1 VPPIAEK
8 LEETDMKYAYCA
20 VQGLLALIVL
30 AIAGAN
36 LPASR
41 ASAQSADATPVTSR
55 APVETG
61 YAPVNGLQMYY
72 EIHGSGGVPL
82 VILHGAFGTVDMFGP
97 LVPALAETRQVITV
111 EMQGHGRTADV
122 DRPLTYEQ
130 LADDVAALVQYVDI
144 EQVDVFGYSMGGFT
158 AQQVAIRHPDLVRKL
173 VVASASFNRE
183 GVYPEVWEGIEAL
196 TPALFEGSP
205 PQTEYARLAPNPENW
220 PTLIEKVKELER
232 EFVGW
237 PAEDVAAIKSPTL
250 LIMGDADI
258 VRLDHAAEMIQLLGG
273 GVPGDFGGLPNDQLA
288 VLPGTN
294 HVGVMLRTDWLL
306 PMITQFFDAPMPEE
320 S

>member
-1 VPPIAEK
+1 
-8 LEETDMKYAYCA
+8 MKYGLWI
-20 VQGLLALIVL
+20 VQRLLALIVFL
-30 AIAGAN
+30 TAASN

-41 ASAQSADATPVTSR
+41 AGAQSADATPGASE

-97 LVPALAETRQVITV
+97 LVPPLAEKRQVITV
-111 EMQGHGRTADV
+111 EMQGHGRTADI
-122 DRPLTYEQ
+122 DRPLTFEQ
-130 LADDVAALVQYVDI
+130 LADDVAALVQYLGI
-144 EQVDVFGYSMGGFT
+144 AEVDVFGYSMGGFT
-158 AQQVAIRHPDLVRKL
+158 AQQVAIRHPELVRKL

-196 TPALFEGSP
+196 SPELFAGSP
-205 PQTEYARLAPNPENW
+205 PQTDYARLAPNPEDW

-237 PAEDVAAIKSPTL
+237 PAEDVAAIESPTL

-258 VRLDHAAEMIQLLGG
+258 VRLDHAAEMIHLLGG
-273 GVPGDFGGLPNDQLA
+273 GVPGDFGSLPNDQLA

-294 HVGVMLRTDWLL
+294 HVDVMQRTDWLL
-306 PMITQFFDAPMPEE
+306 PMIAQFLDAPLPEE

>member
-1 VPPIAEK
+1 
-8 LEETDMKYAYCA
+8 MKYGLWI
-20 VQGLLALIVL
+20 VQRLLALIVFL
-30 AIAGAN
+30 TAASN

-41 ASAQSADATPVTSR
+41 AGAQSAATPATSET
-55 APVETG
+55 PVETG

-82 VILHGAFGTVDMFGP
+82 VILHGAFGTVDMFRP
-97 LVPALAETRQVITV
+97 LVPPLAEKRQVITV
-111 EMQGHGRTADV
+111 EMQGHGRTADI

-130 LADDVAALVQYVDI
+130 LADDVAALVQYLGI
-144 EQVDVFGYSMGGFT
+144 AEVDVFGYSMGGFT
-158 AQQVAIRHPDLVRKL
+158 AQQVAIRHPQLVRKL

-196 TPALFEGSP
+196 SPELFAGSP
-205 PQTEYARLAPNPENW
+205 PQTEYARLAPNPEDW
-220 PTLIEKVKELER
+220 PTLIEKVKDLER
-232 EFVGW
+232 RFGGW
-237 PAEDVAAIKSPTL
+237 PAEDVVAIESPTL

-258 VRLDHAAEMIQLLGG
+258 VRLDHAAEMIHLLGG
-273 GVPGDFGGLPNDQLA
+273 GVPGDFGSLPSDQLA

-294 HVGVMLRTDWLL
+294 HVGVMQRTDWLL
-306 PMITQFFDAPMPEE
+306 PMIAQFLDAPMPEE

>member
-1 VPPIAEK
+1 
-8 LEETDMKYAYCA
+8 MKRRTFVASTVTA
-20 VQGLLALIVL
+20 GTSLALAATTSVF
-30 AIAGAN
+30 
-36 LPASR
+36 
-41 ASAQSADATPVTSR
+41 AQMDTGTATPSSAEEDMTGTTLQ
-55 APVETG
+55 TG

-82 VILHGAFGTVDMFGP
+82 LILHGAFGTVDMFGP

-130 LADDVAALVQYVDI
+130 LADDVAALVQYVGS
-144 EQVDVFGYSMGGFT
+144 EQVDVFGYSLGGFI
-158 AQQVAIRHPDLVRKL
+158 AQQVAIRHPELVRKL

-205 PQTEYARLAPNPENW
+205 PQTEYARLAPNPEDW

-237 PAEDVAAIKSPTL
+237 PAEEIAAIESPTL
-250 LIMGDADI
+250 LIIGDGDI

-273 GVPGDFGGLPNDQLA
+273 GVPADFGSASSDQLA
-288 VLPGTN
+288 VLPGTS
-294 HVGVMLRTDWLL
+294 HVDVMLRTDWLL
-306 PMITQFFDAPMPEE
+306 PMITQFLDAPTPEPT
-320 S
+320 

>member
-1 VPPIAEK
+1 
-8 LEETDMKYAYCA
+8 MKYGLWT
-20 VQGLLALIVL
+20 VQGPLVLLVLLA
-30 AIAGAN
+30 AASN
-36 LPASR
+36 LTASR
-41 ASAQSADATPVTSR
+41 AGAQSADATPGASEV
-55 APVETG
+55 PVETG
-61 YAPVNGLQMYY
+61 YAPVNGLRMYY

-111 EMQGHGRTADV
+111 EMQGHGRTADIH
-122 DRPLTYEQ
+122 RPLTYEQ
-130 LADDVAALVQYVDI
+130 LADDIAALVQYLGI
-144 EQVDVFGYSMGGFT
+144 EQVDVFGYSLGGFI
-158 AQQVAIRHPDLVRKL
+158 AQQVAIRHPELVRKL

-196 TPALFEGSP
+196 TPGLFAGSP
-205 PQTEYARLAPNPENW
+205 PQTEYARLAPNPEDW

-237 PAEDVAAIKSPTL
+237 PAEDIAAIESPTL

-273 GVPGDFGGLPNDQLA
+273 GVPGDFGGLPSDQLA

-294 HVGVMLRTDWLL
+294 HVGLVMRTSWLL
-306 PMITQFFDAPMPEE
+306 PMITQFLDAPMPEE

>member
-1 VPPIAEK
+1 VTAG
-8 LEETDMKYAYCA
+8 TS
-20 VQGLLALIVL
+20 LALAATTSVF
-30 AIAGAN
+30 AQMDTGA
-36 LPASR
+36 
-41 ASAQSADATPVTSR
+41 ATPSSAEEDMTGTTLQ
-55 APVETG
+55 TG

-130 LADDVAALVQYVDI
+130 LADDVAALVQYVGS
-144 EQVDVFGYSMGGFT
+144 EQVDVFGYSLGGFI
-158 AQQVAIRHPDLVRKL
+158 AQQVAIRHPELVRKL
-173 VVASASFNRE
+173 VVASAS
-183 GVYPEVWEGIEAL
+183 VYPEVWEGIEAL

-205 PQTEYARLAPNPENW
+205 PQTEYARLAPNPEDW

-237 PAEDVAAIKSPTL
+237 PAEEIAAIESPTL
-250 LIMGDADI
+250 LIIGDGDI

-273 GVPGDFGGLPNDQLA
+273 GVPADFGSASSDQLA
-288 VLPGTN
+288 VLPGTS

-306 PMITQFFDAPMPEE
+306 PMITQFLDAPTPEPT
-320 S
+320 

>member
-1 VPPIAEK
+1 
-8 LEETDMKYAYCA
+8 MKYRLWT
-20 VQGLLALIVL
+20 VQGLLALISL
-30 AIAGAN
+30 LTAASN

-41 ASAQSADATPVTSR
+41 AGAQSPDATPMASQ

-97 LVPALAETRQVITV
+97 LVTPLAETRQVITV

-130 LADDVAALVQYVDI
+130 LADDIGALLKYLGI
-144 EQVDVFGYSMGGFT
+144 AEVDVFGYSLGGFI
-158 AQQVAIRHPDLVRKL
+158 AQHVAIRHPELVRKL

-196 TPALFEGSP
+196 SPELFAGSP
-205 PQTEYARLAPNPENW
+205 PQTEYARLAPNPEDW
-220 PTLIEKVKELER
+220 PTLIEKVKDLER
-232 EFVGW
+232 RFVSW
-237 PAEDVAAIKSPTL
+237 PAEDVAAIESPTL

-258 VRLDHAAEMIQLLGG
+258 VRLDHAAEMIHLLGG
-273 GVPGDFGGLPNDQLA
+273 GVPGDFGD
-288 VLPGTN
+288 
-294 HVGVMLRTDWLL
+294 
-306 PMITQFFDAPMPEE
+306 
-320 S
+320 

>member
-1 VPPIAEK
+1 MRYGRWTAW
-8 LEETDMKYAYCA
+8 
-20 VQGLLALIVL
+20 GLLALIAL
-30 AIAGAN
+30 PFAGATVPVN
-36 LPASR
+36 R
-41 ASAQSADATPVTSR
+41 AGAQSADATPVTSPT
-55 APVETG
+55 PVETG

-72 EIHGSGGVPL
+72 EIHGGGGVPL

-130 LADDVAALVQYVDI
+130 LADDVAALVQYLGI
-144 EQVDVFGYSMGGFT
+144 EEVDVFGYSMGGFT
-158 AQQVAIRHPDLVRKL
+158 AQQVAIRHPELVRKL

-196 TPALFEGSP
+196 TPELFEGSP
-205 PQTEYARLAPNPENW
+205 PQTDYARLAPNPENW
-220 PTLIEKVKELER
+220 PRLIEKVKELER

-237 PAEDVAAIKSPTL
+237 PAEDVAAIESPTL

-273 GVPGDFGGLPNDQLA
+273 GVPGDFGGLPDDQLA

-294 HVGVMLRTDWLL
+294 HVDVMLRTDWLL
-306 PMITQFFDAPMPEE
+306 PMIAQFLDAPMAEE